1 MEKKK
6 IDWQDD
12 DYALKLFDN
21 KRSTAR
27 RRYKIFVQKGIQEGK
42 RPELTGGGIIQAM
55 GGFR

>member
-1 MEKKK
+1 MGKKK

-21 KRSTAR
+21 KRSTAQ
-27 RRYKIFVQKGIQEGK
+27 RRYKIFLQKGIQEGK
-42 RPELTGGGIIQAM
+42 RLELIGGGFIQAM